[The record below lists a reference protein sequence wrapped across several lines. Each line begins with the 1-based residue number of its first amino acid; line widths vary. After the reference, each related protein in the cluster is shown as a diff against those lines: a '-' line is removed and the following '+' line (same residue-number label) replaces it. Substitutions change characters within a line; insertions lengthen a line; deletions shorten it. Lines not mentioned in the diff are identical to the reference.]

1 MRYMRNIGRRIKKW
15 VREKVANY
23 LCIEGLYVEKGFP
36 RELSILYTKYPYRL
50 LVIVGVNHILEGF
63 AQRIGYSPPSPRSR
77 LVQNVADAKLVRN
90 LVKHRRFSIGS
101 IGP

>member
-1 MRYMRNIGRRIKKW
+1 MAKENYDYDVIC
-15 VREKVANY
+15 VCANVGQGNE
-23 LCIEGLYVEKGFP
+23 LDGLEERAK
-36 RELSILYTKYPYRL
+36 LSGASYGPL
-50 LVIVGVNHILEGF
+50 
-63 AQRIGYSPPSPRSR
+63 SPRSR